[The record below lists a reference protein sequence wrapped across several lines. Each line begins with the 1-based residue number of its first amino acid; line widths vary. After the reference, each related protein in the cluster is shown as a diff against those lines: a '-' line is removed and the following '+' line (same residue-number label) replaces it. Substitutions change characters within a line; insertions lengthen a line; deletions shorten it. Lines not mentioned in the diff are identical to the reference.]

1 MFLSTF
7 PAKTFHLNKNFSKT
21 LYGTL
26 PDGTPIHQFTLT
38 NKNGVELRA
47 IEYGGIITHL
57 FVPDKNGVFEDIVLG
72 HDSLEDYLNSS
83 YFLGA
88 LIGRYGNR
96 IGGASFELDGITYQ
110 LDKNDGENSLH
121 GGKGYHTVVWKGKEI
136 PSERGI
142 SLELTYTSP
151 DGEEGFPGTLS
162 IVVTYTLTEDN
173 ALEIKYKAA
182 TDKKTIVNLTQH
194 SYFNLSGIKED
205 ILGHTLSM
213 DADRYVEIR
222 ESAIPTGRLVL
233 VSNSPFDFN
242 SPKEIGKHIEGN
254 HPQLQLA
261 GGFDFTWV
269 LNNPGNINQQAAVLS
284 HQKSGRVLEVFTTE
298 PGIQFYSGNALAN
311 TPPGKK
317 DKSNSRRMGL
327 CLETQHF
334 PDSPNQPNFPSVELD
349 IGEIYETTTIYKFSL
364 NK

>member
-1 MFLSTF
+1 MST
-7 PAKTFHLNKNFSKT
+7 NFTKT

-26 PDGTPIHQFTLT
+26 PNGTPIHQFTLT

-57 FVPDKNGVFEDIVLG
+57 FVPDKNGITEDIVLG
-72 HDSLEDYLNSS
+72 HDTLEDYLNSS

-110 LDKNDGENSLH
+110 LEKNDGENNLH
-121 GGKGYHTVVWKGKEI
+121 GGNKGYHAAVWKGKEI
-136 PSERGI
+136 PSEKGTT
-142 SLELTYTSP
+142 LELNYISP

-162 IVVTYTLTEDN
+162 ITVTYTLTEDN
-173 ALEIKYKAA
+173 ALEIEYKAT

-194 SYFNLSGIKED
+194 SYFNLAGMKED
-205 ILGHTLSM
+205 ILGHRLNIN
-213 DADRYVEIR
+213 ADRFVEIK
-222 ESAIPTGRLVL
+222 EGAIPTGRLAP
-233 VSNSPFDFN
+233 VSDSPFDFN
-242 SPKEIGKHIEGN
+242 SPKEIEKDIEKD
-254 HPQLQLA
+254 HPQVKLA
-261 GGFDFTWV
+261 GGFDVTWV
-269 LNNPGNINQQAAVLS
+269 LNDPGDINLRAAILS
-284 HQKSGRVLEVFTTE
+284 HQQSGRVMEVFTTE

-311 TPPGKK
+311 TPSGKGGN
-317 DKSNSRRMGL
+317 SNNRRMGL

-349 IGEIYETTTIYKFSL
+349 AGEVYETTTIYKFSVS
-364 NK
+364 NQ